1 MRLKI
6 LLVSDF
12 GRENKIQDYKL
23 NLLVNLLKKIKG
35 RSGLTDFDIYNF
47 NIEDGEFKGVVR
59 LNSLTDYWDGV
70 TEPLK
75 KYDIM
80 IIFNSYYTEDRLS
93 KMLEML
99 KRFKYQYSYLFQDF
113 DSELLNKKKEKL
125 LRKIMKKVGVPY
137 TSSFKDNRCE
147 ILPPFILTSYEYL
160 VPDKLYDT
168 NIITCLMIKDDSYI
182 YYRTIAESL
191 HLFNNER
198 FKWRMDYIDSNE
210 SLTDDF
216 IDFWESHLPD
226 SDIRAKFINS
236 GNKEE
241 MLPEDFIN
249 RIAIS
254 RLVITND
261 YTLKM
266 LCEMMEVPV
275 RYWNTESVKDFEID
289 FNSISKY
296 EDEFVEILNEFKING
311 NYELESY

>member
-182 YYRTIAESL
+182 YYRTIAEGL

-266 LCEMMEVPV
+266 LCEMMGVPV

-296 EDEFVEILNEFKING
+296 EDEFVEMLNEFKING